1 MKSLTK
7 AEEVV
12 PTLLK
17 SFDRF
22 SQMARLCVEENGWQ
36 LPDEVKNQRIL
47 LVQMEK
53 NVTEAMERTA
63 ADKDGDIARFAQEI
77 VDAIPIKVTA
87 VMKKVKSGLDDP
99 RIQSKDPDPEEV
111 LEYLSDLE
119 STLHEARENATNFTL
134 YQEALD
140 VDDLQEYE
148 ELEEVELDFQIKKAL
163 WVGIQSWSSLTQS
176 WEETLMEDIVSDE
189 MDKQVN
195 SYVRLAGKSKMK
207 LQGCES
213 AVRSKFKKVENLVNI
228 VHLQ

>member
-1 MKSLTK
+1 MSIFFVSTSIF
-7 AEEVV
+7 
-12 PTLLK
+12 LK
-17 SFDRF
+17 
-22 SQMARLCVEENGWQ
+22 
-36 LPDEVKNQRIL
+36 
-47 LVQMEK
+47 
-53 NVTEAMERTA
+53 
-63 ADKDGDIARFAQEI
+63 I

-213 AVRSKFKKVENLVNI
+213 AVRSKSKKLRI
-228 VHLQ
+228 

>member
-1 MKSLTK
+1 
-7 AEEVV
+7 
-12 PTLLK
+12 
-17 SFDRF
+17 
-22 SQMARLCVEENGWQ
+22 
-36 LPDEVKNQRIL
+36 RIL

-189 MDKQVN
+189 MDK
-195 SYVRLAGKSKMK
+195 
-207 LQGCES
+207 
-213 AVRSKFKKVENLVNI
+213 
-228 VHLQ
+228 